1 MSCNISLRSCLQFK
15 LDCGCSA
22 VQQLAAGPLRNSVPW
37 WQTTLLNANAST
49 SAATECSRWW
59 PQGCVVMALYS
70 YRHPTPIPSINHVY
84 FSRGRELWKDIVV
97 NCYLHAAKV
106 KDSWLHSNISHKPE
120 CGHRVYISAHV
131 QHNKSDLYT
140 PIHFIKPNQT
150 THWSHYYCSN
160 LD

>member
-1 MSCNISLRSCLQFK
+1 MSCIISLMSCLQFK
-15 LDCGCSA
+15 LCWRCSA
-22 VQQLAAGPLRNSVPW
+22 VQPLAAGPLRNSVPW

-59 PQGCVVMALYS
+59 PRGCVVMTP
-70 YRHPTPIPSINHVY
+70 HPTPTPFINHVY
-84 FSRGRELWKDIVV
+84 FSRGRELWKVIVV

-120 CGHRVYISAHV
+120 CGHQVYISTHV
-131 QHNKSDLYT
+131 QHNKSDLT
-140 PIHFIKPNQT
+140 PIHRIKPNQT